1 MGEQGSDEEEK
12 GLGLPGWIK
21 WATLMLAILAIGVY
35 VYGIRLSSTADVG
48 TLGDFVGGTLN
59 PVFAFISF
67 LALLYTI
74 NIQLKELALSRQELR
89 LTREELSKSADALQS
104 QNETSKR
111 QRFENTLFSMI
122 GVLNQIVVDM
132 DLIGGANPISGRD
145 CFRQFFQNLESR
157 YDYEVNRIARS
168 NNSNDEQ
175 GGNFISIH
183 KRENIKSAYNDFYI
197 ARRGDL
203 GHYFRVIF
211 NIFRY
216 IDQNEIEED
225 VYQKIFRAQFSDPE
239 LLIIFYNTICPRG
252 QPLVQY
258 AKKFALFDNL
268 NTESLFRKEH
278 MNLIDPKA
286 FGANPRLPPKEKVGH
301 NWSDD

>member
-1 MGEQGSDEEEK
+1 MQDSDEPEK
-12 GLGLPGWIK
+12 GLGLPLWIT
-21 WATLMLAILAIGVY
+21 WVAVVLALLAIGVY
-35 VYGIRLSSTADVG
+35 IYGIRLDSTAKIG
-48 TLGDFVGGTLN
+48 TFGDFVGGTLN

-132 DLIGGANPISGRD
+132 DIGGLNNTKSGRD
-145 CFRQFFQNLESR
+145 CFNVFFTQLEALYSQRGYHISMGDSPALIEKRKQHSKSR
-157 YDYEVNRIARS
+157 LNTAYD
-168 NNSNDEQ
+168 
-175 GGNFISIH
+175 
-183 KRENIKSAYNDFYI
+183 KFYLSTHTE
-197 ARRGDL
+197 L
-203 GHYFRVIF
+203 GHYFRVLF

-216 IDQNEIEED
+216 IDRNEIEED
-225 VYQKIFRAQFSDPE
+225 IYHKLFRAQFSDQE
-239 LLIIFYNTICPRG
+239 LLIIFYNTLSQQGR
-252 QPLVQY
+252 PLMEY

-268 NTESLFRKEH
+268 NTEALFRKEH
-278 MNLIDPKA
+278 MDLMDPEA
-286 FGANPRLPPKEKVGH
+286 FAANPRLLPREDAGH
-301 NWSDD
+301 TWIDD